1 LFIFHFSIN
10 REKRNGIRKLKIM
23 LEATIIEYKFEFIML
38 FSKSIFIIII
48 LVLNFT
54 ESPIPSRIDFFVP
67 SSFLPMI

>member
-1 LFIFHFSIN
+1 
-10 REKRNGIRKLKIM
+10 M